1 MKWMEFLKTS
11 LTSLRI
17 KFGKG
22 RLAAAINQEESR
34 RKREAQ

>member
-1 MKWMEFLKTS
+1 MKWMEFLETS

-17 KFGKG
+17 EFGKG